1 MRDARG
7 TVLDQLEKGDK
18 MKLSIIVPVYN
29 EAPYIKRCL
38 DSIPMSEDIEVIII
52 DDGSTDGSAEIVK
65 AYDLTKHGIN
75 VKVLGHSSNW
85 GLSMTRNHGMS
96 LATGDYITFLDSDD
110 YYTDG
115 AVQAMLEACETHYP
129 IIQFNDN
136 RAQHHNRAGFYDLNR
151 LPKKWVLVWNKIYKA
166 EFLRENRLQFPANVT
181 FEEDRAFNLMCFHYQ
196 KEIYH
201 TGKQTVVKCFDNK
214 KSICHTVDKAKLLSS
229 SYALH
234 KLAEEETDIEVLRL
248 IRKCIAELW
257 ESKNAYKN
265 FGGMK

>member
-1 MRDARG
+1 M
-7 TVLDQLEKGDK
+7 T
-18 MKLSIIVPVYN
+18 KLSIIIPIYN
-29 EAPYIKRCL
+29 EENFLSRCL
-38 DSIPMSEDIEVIII
+38 RSFIIPEEYIHDVEIILI
-52 DDGSTDGSAEIVK
+52 NDGSTDKSGEILNAEIDRVGF
-65 AYDLTKHGIN
+65 TVVH
-75 VKVLGHSSNW
+75 HTTNW
-85 GLSMTRNHGMS
+85 GVSMTRNHGMS
-96 LATGDYITFLDSDD
+96 LAKGDYITFLDSDD
-110 YYTDG
+110 YYCDG
-115 AVQAMLEACETHYP
+115 AIQAMLEACETHYP

-136 RAQHHNRAGFYDLNR
+136 RAQFNNRAGFYDLNR

-166 EFLRENRLQFPANVT
+166 KFLREHRLQFPANVT

-214 KSICHTVDKAKLLSS
+214 ESICHTVEKAKLLSS

-234 KLAEEETDIEVLRL
+234 KLAEKETDIEVLRL

-265 FGGMK
+265 FGGL

>member
-1 MRDARG
+1 M
-7 TVLDQLEKGDK
+7 T
-18 MKLSIIVPVYN
+18 KLSIIIPVYN
-29 EAPYIKRCL
+29 EEAYLSRCL
-38 DSIPMSEDIEVIII
+38 HSIKVDDNSPHCDEVEVIAI
-52 DDGSTDGSAEIVK
+52 DDGSTDKSGEILDEYAHLFKVVHHSA
-65 AYDLTKHGIN
+65 
-75 VKVLGHSSNW
+75 NW
-85 GLSMTRNHGMS
+85 GVSMTRNHGMS
-96 LATGDYITFLDSDD
+96 LAKGDYITFLDSDD
-110 YYTDG
+110 YYCDG
-115 AVQAMLEACETHYP
+115 AIQAMLEACETHNP

-136 RAQHHNRAGFYDLNR
+136 RAQFNNRAGFYDLNR
-151 LPKKWVLVWNKIYKA
+151 LPKKWVLAWNKIYKA
-166 EFLRENRLQFPANVT
+166 EFLREHRLQFPANVT

-214 KSICHTVDKAKLLSS
+214 ESICHTVDKAKFLSS

-265 FGGMK
+265 FGI

>member
-1 MRDARG
+1 M
-7 TVLDQLEKGDK
+7 T
-18 MKLSIIVPVYN
+18 KLSIIIPIYN
-29 EAPYIKRCL
+29 EEPFLSRCL
-38 DSIPMSEDIEVIII
+38 NSLIIPEEYIHDVEVIAI
-52 DDGSTDGSAEIVK
+52 DDGSTDKSGEILDEYAHLFKVVHHSA
-65 AYDLTKHGIN
+65 
-75 VKVLGHSSNW
+75 NW
-85 GLSMTRNHGMS
+85 GVSMTRNHGIA
-96 LATGDYITFLDSDD
+96 LAKGDYITFLDADD
-110 YYTDG
+110 YYCDG

-136 RAQHHNRAGFYDLNR
+136 RAQHNNRAGFYDLNR
-151 LPKKWVLVWNKIYKA
+151 LPKKWVLAWNKIYKA
-166 EFLRENRLQFPANVT
+166 EFLREHRLQFPANVT

-214 KSICHTVDKAKLLSS
+214 ESICHTVDKAKLISS

-265 FGGMK
+265 FGL

>member
-1 MRDARG
+1 M
-7 TVLDQLEKGDK
+7 T
-18 MKLSIIVPVYN
+18 KLSIIIPVYN
-29 EAPYIKRCL
+29 EEPFLSRCL
-38 DSIPMSEDIEVIII
+38 RSINVVDDVEVIAI
-52 DDGSTDGSAEIVK
+52 DDGSTDKSGEILDEYAHLFKVAHHSA
-65 AYDLTKHGIN
+65 
-75 VKVLGHSSNW
+75 NW
-85 GLSMTRNHGMS
+85 GVSMTRNHGMS
-96 LATGDYITFLDSDD
+96 LAKGDYITFLDSDD
-110 YYTDG
+110 YYCNG
-115 AVQAMLEACETHYP
+115 AIQAMLEACETHYP

-136 RAQHHNRAGFYDLNR
+136 RAQHNNRTGFYDLNR

-166 EFLRENRLQFPANVT
+166 EFLREHRLQFPANVT

-201 TGKQTVVKCFDNK
+201 TGKQTVEKCFDNK
-214 KSICHTVDKAKLLSS
+214 ESICHTVEKAKLLSS

-265 FGGMK
+265 FGGL